1 MERPVVLL
9 NAIFQMA
16 IGVKITLR
24 EAKLGCVRLVERIQF
39 GIKSWRDIPA
49 GTQLFVTDSPRTWSG
64 SFLLCQP
71 DNGHLGH
78 LHPIFN
84 YARRILA
91 EALIYSIIYLIIF
104 IVILREE
111 LYIVLKAAIEHA
123 ELRIPFKRHQSVVEK
138 NYDKKETHTLQYL
151 LCVLRWTTKP
161 TLKSSSSSS
170 SSSTTSSSGEPRRHS
185 GSSKV
190 LGAGVGANSDRN

>member
-1 MERPVVLL
+1 M
-9 NAIFQMA
+9 
-16 IGVKITLR
+16 
-24 EAKLGCVRLVERIQF
+24 
-39 GIKSWRDIPA
+39 
-49 GTQLFVTDSPRTWSG
+49 TDSPRTWSG

-84 YARRILA
+84 YARRLLA

-123 ELRIPFKRHQSVVEK
+123 ELRIPFKRHQSVVDK
-138 NYDKKETHTLQYL
+138 NYDNKKETHTLQYL

-170 SSSTTSSSGEPRRHS
+170 SSSSSTTSSSGEPRRHS

-190 LGAGVGANSDRN
+190 LGPALVQIVTEIREAIKNQQCSFS

>member
-1 MERPVVLL
+1 M
-9 NAIFQMA
+9 
-16 IGVKITLR
+16 
-24 EAKLGCVRLVERIQF
+24 
-39 GIKSWRDIPA
+39 
-49 GTQLFVTDSPRTWSG
+49 TDSPRTWSG

-84 YARRILA
+84 LSAYLF
-91 EALIYSIIYLIIF
+91 YYLIIFF

-123 ELRIPFKRHQSVVEK
+123 ELRIPFKRHQSVVDK

-170 SSSTTSSSGEPRRHS
+170 SSSSSTTSSSGEPRRHS

-190 LGAGVGANSDRN
+190 LGAALVQIVTEIREAIKNQQCSFS